1 MNKTENKPETIP
13 VIEEFLLSTIRL
25 TDETRAS
32 LLDILIDILDN
43 STSLPVTKCFGKI
56 SGKSWF
62 PRCGKVKMNQL
73 VKYLLE
79 NDQPGVET
87 EMLKMFVKY
96 ILGHYTDI
104 LNEPFYGPIV
114 DFSQELV
121 QKLKVEL

>member
-1 MNKTENKPETIP
+1 
-13 VIEEFLLSTIRL
+13 
-25 TDETRAS
+25 
-32 LLDILIDILDN
+32 
-43 STSLPVTKCFGKI
+43 
-56 SGKSWF
+56 
-62 PRCGKVKMNQL
+62 MNQL